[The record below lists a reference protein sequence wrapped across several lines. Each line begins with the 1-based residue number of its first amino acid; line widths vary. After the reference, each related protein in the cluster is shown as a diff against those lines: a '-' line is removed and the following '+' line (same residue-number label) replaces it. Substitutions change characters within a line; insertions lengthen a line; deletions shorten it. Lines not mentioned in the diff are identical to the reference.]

1 MVEFDKYIMAIIDD
15 NNNYPLTGFFYDNMD
30 DIYDKSIDNNQ
41 IITLTFKGDNVDNK
55 KRIIIYKYDF
65 VNGKQTRFV
74 IKLGKFTLYINKQD
88 NEYSSIEMFSMNE
101 SCTNCD
107 VVFDVRFDD
116 NHFILGKYK
125 ENEVEIK
132 KTCSLENALERIDPI
147 DWNLNY
153 VLDEMS
159 HAVNIAYEDEEWKK
173 DSEMLFNFLRPALSL
188 AVMDTRMA
196 WEEYNLMMERLYRSK
211 LVIIDNGFSEQAK
224 SRSSVEAKY
233 NKFKSTREILE
244 GQREESKRK

>member
-132 KTCSLENALERIDPI
+132 KTGSLENALERIDPI

-173 DSEMLFNFLRPALSL
+173 DSEMLFKFLRPALAL

-233 NKFKSTREILE
+233 NKFKSTREVLE
-244 GQREESKRK
+244 AQREESKRK

>member
-1 MVEFDKYIMAIIDD
+1 MVEFDKYIMAIVDD
-15 NNNYPLTGFFYDNMD
+15 DNNYPLAGFFYDNMD
-30 DIYDKSIDNNQ
+30 DVYDKSIDNNQ

-55 KRIIIYKYDF
+55 KRIIIYKYNF

-101 SCTNCD
+101 SCTDCD
-107 VVFDVRFDD
+107 IVFDVRFND

-132 KTCSLENALERIDPI
+132 KTGSLENAIERIDPI

-211 LVIIDNGFSEQAK
+211 LVIIDNGFSDQSK
-224 SRSSVEAKY
+224 SRSSIEAKY

>member
-1 MVEFDKYIMAIIDD
+1 MVGFDKYIDAILDD
-15 NNNYPLTGFFYDNMD
+15 KKEYPLVGFARDNIGD
-30 DIYDKSIDNNQ
+30 VNSISIDGND
-41 IITLTFKGDNVDNK
+41 IITLFFKEDNDVD
-55 KRIIIYKYDF
+55 KRRVIIYKYNF

-88 NEYSSIEMFSMNE
+88 NEYSNIEMFSMNE

-107 VVFDVRFDD
+107 YVFDVRFDD

-132 KTCSLENALERIDPI
+132 KTGSLENALERIDPI

-196 WEEYNLMMERLYRSK
+196 WEEYNLIMERLYRSK
-211 LVIIDNGFSEQAK
+211 LVIIENGFSEDAK